1 MYGTVQYSTMRH
13 HIPQQYST
21 VNTVDKSWKTC
32 QQCCRRRG
40 ATTKAFRYLGALVS
54 STVQYC
60 TEPYR
65 HWPHEPC
72 TRFQWAALRTTVQ
85 YSTVQYSTRNTQAVR
100 GTLAIPPRWI
110 VGSHRSTVNPSCS
123 FLKWSQELPRC
134 KVQYCT
140 VVRYSTQYRTSLQYS
155 IDVICSNSTVL
166 Y

>member
-1 MYGTVQYSTMRH
+1 MRH
-13 HIPQQYST
+13 HILQQYST

-40 ATTKAFRYLGALVS
+40 ATTKAFRYVGALLS

-60 TEPYR
+60 TVTGR
-65 HWPHEPC
+65 MNHAHDFNGLHC
-72 TRFQWAALRTTVQ
+72 ALL
-85 YSTVQYSTRNTQAVR
+85 YSTVLYSTRNTQAVR

-155 IDVICSNSTVL
+155 IDVIYSNSTVL